1 MYQFI
6 HVEAYSLN
14 VSKKKI
20 NKKYN
25 AETKGRNVS
34 DVINEVKRKPGF
46 CDHVEN
52 PEDPIILYGVS
63 PDEVEVLAQ
72 SYFDNTKLTDSLG
85 RPRALRKDANVLLAG
100 VVSLNSEISM
110 IWDDYKKDAIKYLQE
125 KYGDTLVSVVEHT
138 DEGNPHLHFYCVQKN
153 GEKFELIHDGKKA
166 FFEVGGKIQYKK
178 EKAFKEAMRSFQE
191 DFFLKVAAGYGLM
204 KTGPRR
210 QRLSNEDYW
219 NQKREIELINQHKK
233 KIKDDADLLLNSV
246 NEQIESQKKKAN
258 SEIVSLKETA
268 TAAGMRLGKRLGYKD
283 AIKDFEG
290 KNYFNRLIFSKKYN
304 EEMIA
309 LLEKRNNDLK
319 EKNKNL
325 FNRKEKYK
333 AEGIENSIYK
343 NKYEEERQKV
353 EYFEVIN
360 DFINDD
366 NEKEVNYDIRRA
378 IIAEIKAV
386 EEQQQRFNKG
396 IEQVKSRNDIN
407 VRKANSIGERVGKSF
422 RVLFR
427 NLNSFIGDFFGVE
440 LFERMFKKEKTNNIE
455 KFKYKEPEQKEKQNQ
470 EFKKDRRLIIRW
482 TI

>member
-52 PEDPIILYGVS
+52 PEEPIVLYGVS

-110 IWDDYKKDAIKYLQE
+110 IWDDYKKDAIKYLKE

-138 DEGNPHLHFYCVQKN
+138 DEGNPHLHFYCVQKH

-219 NQKREIELINQHKK
+219 NQKREIDLINQHKK

-268 TAAGMRLGKRLGYKD
+268 TAAGIRIGKRLGYKD

-290 KNYFNRLIFSKKYN
+290 KNYFNRLIFSKKHN

-309 LLEKRNNDLK
+309 LLEKRNDDLK
-319 EKNKNL
+319 EKNKKL

-366 NEKEVNYDIRRA
+366 NKKEVNYDIRRA

-470 EFKKDRRLIIRW
+470 RLKKDRRLIAR
-482 TI
+482 

>member
-14 VSKKKI
+14 VSNKKI

-52 PEDPIILYGVS
+52 PEEPTILYGVS
-63 PDEVEVLAQ
+63 PDEVENLAQ

-100 VVSLNSEISM
+100 VISLNNEVSM
-110 IWDDYKKDAIKYLQE
+110 IWDDYKESSIKWLKE
-125 KYGDTLVSVVEHT
+125 KYGDQLVSVVEHT
-138 DEGNPHLHFYCVQKN
+138 DEGHPHLHFYCVQKH
-153 GEKFELIHDGKKA
+153 GERFDSLHDGKKA
-166 FFEVGGKIQYKK
+166 FAEVGGKIQHKK
-178 EKAFKEAMRSFQE
+178 EKAFKEAMRTFQE

-219 NQKREIELINQHKK
+219 NQKREIELINQHKE
-233 KIKDDADLLLNSV
+233 KIKNDSDLLLNSV

-268 TAAGMRLGKRLGYKD
+268 TAAGMRIGKKLGYKD

-290 KNYFNRLIFSKKYN
+290 KNYFNRLIFSKKHN

-343 NKYEEERQKV
+343 NKYEEEKQKV

-360 DFINDD
+360 DFINDG

-470 EFKKDRRLIIRW
+470 ELKKDRRLIIR
-482 TI
+482 